1 MKEILKRI
9 YSDFQDKNFEITKRE
24 AVLPDIS
31 GRIHTIIG
39 PRRAGKTFF
48 LYQIIAGLIKSG
60 TGRDKILFLNFED
73 ERLKFTQD
81 DNYDVIFDAFLE
93 LHPGTR
99 PAELHIFFDE
109 IQTLPKWEKFVRRV
123 FDGVSRNLY
132 ITGSNSAMLSKEI
145 ASSLRG
151 RNYATRVL
159 PLSFREYL
167 KFKKIDLKNRHGL
180 SGSSKINAVFSE
192 FLVFGGYPE
201 IVSYPP
207 EIKIS
212 VLQNYFDLIIYRDL
226 IERYD
231 IGRPDI
237 LRYLMKKIVASA
249 TKEFSV
255 NKIYN
260 ELKSSGH
267 SVSKDTLYSIVEYIK
282 NIFFCEFVEKHHRSV
297 SVREGLNKKTY
308 LYDSGIM
315 SALNFGLSQDRGK
328 LLENM
333 VFIELIRR
341 NSNVFY
347 AKNGFECD
355 FIITGRAG
363 KDTAVQVVYELNGE
377 NYKREIAGLEAVRA
391 SKKMLIYK
399 ENNSGVKDS
408 RFIDIIDWLLEGGII

>member
-1 MKEILKRI
+1 MNEILKRI
-9 YSDFQDKNFEITKRE
+9 YSDFQDKNFEVTHRE
-24 AVLPDIS
+24 AVLPDIG

-73 ERLKFTQD
+73 ERLKFTQA

-93 LHPGTR
+93 LHPRTR
-99 PAELHIFFDE
+99 PAELQIFFDE
-109 IQTLPKWEKFVRRV
+109 IQTLPNWEKFVRRV

-151 RNYATRVL
+151 RNYVTRVL

-167 KFKKIDLKNRHGL
+167 KFKKIDLKNRFSL
-180 SGSSKINAVFSE
+180 SGSSKINAAFAE

-207 EIKIS
+207 EIKIA

-231 IGRPDI
+231 IGRPDV
-237 LRYLMKKIVASA
+237 LRYLMKRIVASA

-282 NIFFCEFVEKHHRSV
+282 NIFFCEFIEKHHRSV
-297 SVREGLNKKTY
+297 SVRESLNKKTF

-315 SALNFGLSQDRGK
+315 SALNYGLSQDRGK

-333 VFIELIRR
+333 VFIELTRR

-355 FIITGRAG
+355 FIIADRAG
-363 KDTAVQVVYELNGE
+363 KDTAIQVVYELNAE
-377 NYKREIAGLEAVRA
+377 NYKREIACLEAVRA

-408 RFIDIIDWLLEGGII
+408 RFINVIDWLLEE